1 MSWSWTL
8 YRYLAVQF
16 LLGVAVVYSAFLTL
30 AFSIDIVDLL
40 NRTAGHDVTMP
51 VIIGM
56 AVLQLPD
63 LGQKMMP
70 FAILLGGVFT
80 FVRLSRSQELVAARA
95 AGVSAWDFMLPP
107 LAVAVLTGV
116 VAVTMFTP
124 LSARMFAQFAGLEA
138 RYIKGQASQLSVSQN
153 GLWLRQ
159 GDENQQSVIHALHV
173 ANQGQHLEDV
183 IVFLYGAKDAFK
195 GRIEAKSAQLT
206 ENAWALRDAYVS
218 GTSGATPVYHP
229 DYTLPTTLTPEQI
242 LESSQAPDT
251 LSFWDLPGFI
261 RAAQAAGFSAV
272 RYQLY
277 LYTLYAL
284 PVLFAAMVFMA
295 ASFSLRPSR
304 EGGTIKIILF
314 SAICGFGVYFFSDMT
329 RVMGQ
334 SGALP
339 ILLAAGAPAIASI
352 FIGMTLVF
360 NQEDG

>member
-16 LLGVAVVYSAFLTL
+16 LLGVAVVYSAFLAL

-40 NRTAGHDVTMP
+40 NRTAGRDVPTA

-80 FVRLSRSQELVAARA
+80 FVRLSRSHELVAARA
-95 AGVSAWDFMLPP
+95 AGISAWDFMLPP

-116 VAVTMFTP
+116 VAVTLFTP
-124 LSARMFAQFAGLEA
+124 LSARMFAEFAGLEA

-159 GDENQQSVIHALHV
+159 GDENQQSVIHALRV
-173 ANQGQHLEDV
+173 ADQGEHLENV
-183 IVFLYGAKDAFK
+183 IVFLYGPNDAFK
-195 GRIEAKSAQLT
+195 GRIDAETAQLGDR
-206 ENAWALRDAYVS
+206 AWQLTNAYVS
-218 GTSGATPVYHP
+218 GTSGTPVHHDHYA
-229 DYTLPTTLTPEQI
+229 LPTTLTPAQI
-242 LESSQAPDT
+242 QDSYQSPDT

-261 RAAQAAGFSAV
+261 RAAQAAGFSGT
-272 RYQLY
+272 RYKLY

-295 ASFSLRPSR
+295 ASFSLRPLR
-304 EGGTIKIILF
+304 DGGIAKIILF
-314 SAICGFGVYFFSDMT
+314 SAAGGFGVYFFSDMT

-339 ILLAAGAPAIASI
+339 IILAASAPAIASI

>member
-8 YRYLAVQF
+8 YRYLALQF
-16 LLGVAVVYSAFLTL
+16 FLGVAIVYAGFLAL

-40 NRTAGHDVTMP
+40 NRTAGHDVGTP
-51 VIIGM
+51 VVVGM

-95 AGVSAWDFMLPP
+95 AGISAWDFMLPP
-107 LAVAVLTGV
+107 LAVSVLIGV

-124 LSARMFAQFAGLEA
+124 LSASMFAEFSGLEA
-138 RYIKGQASQLSVSQN
+138 RYVKGEASQLSISIN

-159 GDENQQSVIHALHV
+159 GDENRQSVIHALHV
-173 ANQGQHLEDV
+173 ANQGEHLEDV
-183 IVFLYGAKDAFK
+183 IVFQYGANDRFL
-195 GRIEAKSAQLT
+195 GRIDAKSAQLSDQ
-206 ENAWALRDAYVS
+206 AWLLTDAYVS
-218 GTSGATPVYHP
+218 GPAGAPVHHQHYA
-229 DYTLPTTLTPEQI
+229 LPTTLTAAQI
-242 LESSQAPDT
+242 QESSQKPDT
-251 LSFWDLPGFI
+251 LSFWKLPGYI
-261 RAAQAAGFSAV
+261 RAAQAAGFSAT

-277 LYTLYAL
+277 LYTLYTL

-295 ASFSLRPSR
+295 ASFSLRLSR
-304 EGGTIKIILF
+304 EGGVAKVILF
-314 SAICGFGVYFFSDMT
+314 SAFCGFGVYFFSDMT
-329 RVMGQ
+329 MVMGQ

>member
-16 LLGVAVVYSAFLTL
+16 FLGVAVVYAGFLAL

-40 NRTAGHDVTMP
+40 NRTAGHDVNTS
-51 VIIGM
+51 VVIGM

-107 LAVAVLTGV
+107 LAVAILIGV
-116 VAVTMFTP
+116 VAVTLFTP
-124 LSARMFAQFAGLEA
+124 LSARMFAEFAGLEA
-138 RYIKGQASQLSVSQN
+138 RYIKGEASQLSVSQN

-159 GDENQQSVIHALHV
+159 GDEKQQSVIHALRV
-173 ANQGQHLEDV
+173 ADQGQHLDDV
-183 IVFLYGAKDAFK
+183 IVFRYGPNDKFL
-195 GRIEAKSAQLT
+195 GRIDASSAQLGDQ
-206 ENAWALRDAYVS
+206 AWQLSEAYVS
-218 GTSGATPVYHP
+218 GPTGTPVHYQH
-229 DYTLPTTLTPEQI
+229 YALQTTLTAEQI
-242 LESSQAPDT
+242 LESSASPDT
-251 LSFWDLPGFI
+251 LSFWDLPEFI
-261 RAAQAAGFSAV
+261 RAAQAAGFSAT

-277 LYTLYAL
+277 LYTLYTL

-295 ASFSLRPSR
+295 ASFSLRLSR
-304 EGGTIKIILF
+304 DGGVAKVILF
-314 SAICGFGVYFFSDMT
+314 SAACGFGVYFFSDMT
-329 RVMGQ
+329 KVMGQ

-339 ILLAAGAPAIASI
+339 ILLAASAPAIASI

>member
-8 YRYLAVQF
+8 YRYLALQF
-16 LLGVAVVYSAFLTL
+16 FLGVAVVYAGFLAL

-40 NRTAGHDVTMP
+40 NRTAGHDVSTP
-51 VIIGM
+51 VVIGM

-80 FVRLSRSQELVAARA
+80 FVRLTRSQELVAARA
-95 AGVSAWDFMLPP
+95 AGISAWDFMLPP
-107 LAVAVLTGV
+107 LAVAVLIGV

-124 LSARMFAQFAGLEA
+124 LSARMFAEFASMEA
-138 RYIKGQASQLSVSQN
+138 RYVKGEASQLSVSIN

-159 GDENQQSVIHALHV
+159 GDEKQQSVIHALRV
-173 ANQGQHLEDV
+173 ADQGQHLEDV
-183 IVFLYGAKDAFK
+183 IVFLYGANDKFL
-195 GRIEAKSAQLT
+195 GRIDASSAQLGDR
-206 ENAWALRDAYVS
+206 AWLLSEAYVS
-218 GTSGATPVYHP
+218 GPAGTPLHYQH
-229 DYTLPTTLTPEQI
+229 YALPTTLTAAQI
-242 LESSQAPDT
+242 QESSQAPDT

-261 RAAQAAGFSAV
+261 RAAQAAGFSET

-295 ASFSLRPSR
+295 ASFSLRSSR
-304 EGGTIKIILF
+304 EGGTARVILL
-314 SAICGFGVYFFSDMT
+314 SAACGFGVYFFSDMT

-339 ILLAAGAPAIASI
+339 ILLAATAPAIASI

>member
-8 YRYLAVQF
+8 YRYLALQF
-16 LLGVAVVYSAFLTL
+16 LLGVAVVYAAFLVL

-40 NRTAGHDVTMP
+40 SRTAGHNVSTSI
-51 VIIGM
+51 VIGM
-56 AVLQLPD
+56 AMLQLPD

-80 FVRLSRSQELVAARA
+80 FVRLSRSHELVAARA

-124 LSARMFAQFAGLEA
+124 LSARMFAEFAGLEA
-138 RYIKGQASQLSVSQN
+138 RYVKGQASQLSVSQN

-159 GDENQQSVIHALHV
+159 GDENQQSVIHALRV
-173 ANQGQHLEDV
+173 ADQGQHLEDV
-183 IVFLYGAKDAFK
+183 IVFLYAGGDVFK
-195 GRIEAKSAQLT
+195 GRIDAQSAQLT
-206 ENAWALRDAYVS
+206 ENAWALHQAYVS
-218 GTSGATPVYHP
+218 GSSGAPVFHAEYM
-229 DYTLPTTLTPEQI
+229 LPTTLTPEQI

-261 RAAQAAGFSAV
+261 RAAQAAGFSAA

-304 EGGTIKIILF
+304 EGGIAKIILL
-314 SAICGFGVYFFSDMT
+314 SALCGFGVYFFSDMT

-339 ILLAAGAPAIASI
+339 ILLAASAPAIASI

>member
-8 YRYLAVQF
+8 YRYLALQF
-16 LLGVAVVYSAFLTL
+16 FLGVALVYAGFLTL
-30 AFSIDIVDLL
+30 AFSIDLVDLL
-40 NRTAGHDVTMP
+40 NRTAGHNVGTA

-80 FVRLSRSQELVAARA
+80 FVRLSRSHELVAARA

-107 LAVAVLTGV
+107 LAVAVLIGV
-116 VAVTMFTP
+116 VAVTLFTP
-124 LSARMFAQFAGLEA
+124 LSARMFAEFSGLEA
-138 RYIKGQASQLSVSQN
+138 RYIKGEASQLSVSQN

-159 GDENQQSVIHALHV
+159 GDEHQQSVIHALRV
-173 ANQGQHLEDV
+173 ADQGQHLEDV
-183 IVFLYGAKDAFK
+183 IVFLYGGGDKFN
-195 GRIEAKSAQLT
+195 GRIDAKSARLGDQ
-206 ENAWALRDAYVS
+206 AWLLSDAYVS
-218 GTSGATPVYHP
+218 GAAGSPVHHAN
-229 DYTLPTTLTPEQI
+229 YTLATTLTAAQI
-242 LESSQAPDT
+242 QESSASPDT

-261 RAAQAAGFSAV
+261 RAAQAAGFSAT
-272 RYQLY
+272 RYELY

-304 EGGTIKIILF
+304 DGGVGRIILF
-314 SAICGFGVYFFSDMT
+314 SAACGFGVYFFSDMT

-334 SGALP
+334 SGGLP
-339 ILLAAGAPAIASI
+339 ILLAASAPAIASI

>member
-8 YRYLAVQF
+8 YRYLAMQF
-16 LLGVAVVYSAFLTL
+16 LLGIAVVYAGFLAL

-40 NRTAGHDVTMP
+40 NRTAGHNVAMP
-51 VIIGM
+51 VVIGM

-95 AGVSAWDFMLPP
+95 AGISAWDFMLPP
-107 LAVAVLTGV
+107 LAVAVTIGV
-116 VAVTMFTP
+116 VTVTMFTW
-124 LSARMFAQFAGLEA
+124 LSAQMFSEFAGLEA
-138 RYIKGQASQLSVSQN
+138 RYIKGEASQLSISQN

-159 GDENQQSVIHALHV
+159 GDEQQQSVIHALRV
-173 ANQGQHLEDV
+173 ADQGRHLQDV
-183 IVFLYGAKDAFK
+183 VVFLYGAGDKFL
-195 GRIEAKSAQLT
+195 GRIDARSADLGNQAWQMT
-206 ENAWALRDAYVS
+206 NAFVS
-218 GTSGATPVYHP
+218 GPAGSPVYHP
-229 DYTLPTTLTPEQI
+229 HYSLATTLTPDQI
-242 LESSQAPDT
+242 LESSASPDT
-251 LSFWDLPGFI
+251 LSFWKLPEFI
-261 RAAQAAGFSAV
+261 RAAQAAGFSAT

-295 ASFSLRPSR
+295 ASFSLKSSR
-304 EGGTIKIILF
+304 EGGVAKVILS
-314 SAICGFGVYFFSDMT
+314 SALCGFGVYFFSEMT
-329 RVMGQ
+329 RKMGEA
-334 SGALP
+334 GTLP

>member
-8 YRYLAVQF
+8 YRYLALQF
-16 LLGVAVVYSAFLTL
+16 FLGVTLVYAAFLAL
-30 AFSIDIVDLL
+30 AFSIDTVDLL
-40 NRTAGHDVTMP
+40 NRTAGHNVGTA

-80 FVRLSRSQELVAARA
+80 FVRLSRSHELVAARA

-107 LAVAVLTGV
+107 LAVAILIGV
-116 VAVTMFTP
+116 VAVTLFTP
-124 LSARMFAQFAGLEA
+124 LSARMFGQFAGLEA

-159 GDENQQSVIHALHV
+159 GDEKQQSVIHALRV
-173 ANQGQHLEDV
+173 AEQGQHLEDMV
-183 IVFLYGAKDAFK
+183 VFLYGADDKFS
-195 GRIEAKSAQLT
+195 GRIDAKSAQLG
-206 ENAWALRDAYVS
+206 NQAWLLSDAYVS
-218 GTSGATPVYHP
+218 GAAGSPVHH
-229 DYTLPTTLTPEQI
+229 DHYTLPTTLTAAQI

-261 RAAQAAGFSAV
+261 RAAQAAGFSGT
-272 RYQLY
+272 RYELY
-277 LYTLYAL
+277 LYTLYTL

-295 ASFSLRPSR
+295 ASFSLKPAR
-304 EGGTIKIILF
+304 EGGVGRVILY
-314 SAICGFGVYFFSDMT
+314 SAACGFGVYFFSDMT

-334 SGALP
+334 SGTLP
-339 ILLAAGAPAIASI
+339 ILLAASAPAIASI